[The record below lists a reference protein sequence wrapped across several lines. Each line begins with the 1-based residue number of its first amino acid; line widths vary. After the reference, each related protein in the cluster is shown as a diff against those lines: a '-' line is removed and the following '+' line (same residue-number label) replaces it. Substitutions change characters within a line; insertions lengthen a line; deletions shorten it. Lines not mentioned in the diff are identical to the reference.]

1 MLVRAIKLKD
11 AYQSMCRSDIHLQA
25 YVLDDD
31 EWAYVKKLNGLLE
44 GFETMTKCISGSFFP
59 TLNRAMSVYNR
70 LIDDLEDFIEH
81 EDDALLK
88 QAANQGKIKLLKYYS
103 KTDSTPIYAVAT
115 AMDPRM
121 RFNWWKAQGWDEYVQ
136 VSINAVNTVWEG
148 QYKGKEG
155 PKLMDSD
162 IAKEM
167 ALYGITQQVGELE
180 EYVHEGSTYIT
191 SKQSRQNF
199 YTGEVRRNDGPI

>member
-103 KTDSTPIYAVAT
+103 KTDSTPIYAV
-115 AMDPRM
+115 
-121 RFNWWKAQGWDEYVQ
+121 
-136 VSINAVNTVWEG
+136 VS
-148 QYKGKEG
+148 
-155 PKLMDSD
+155 
-162 IAKEM
+162 
-167 ALYGITQQVGELE
+167 
-180 EYVHEGSTYIT
+180 
-191 SKQSRQNF
+191 
-199 YTGEVRRNDGPI
+199 